1 MLYCVVDIAV
11 KSKLVR
17 TTVKWVGRGG
27 VWLHGAKGHYMPMTV
42 HCPDVIDAVILG
54 GIRKTTTKNGI
65 LLISLQ
71 FGVLV
76 LPFLGLRGTRGLLG
90 IRGGG
95 SGSTKPCMWGRY
107 VPVPQFAPVHRASFF
122 FYMTPILCPRFLPF
136 FFFFLVKPG
145 PLQRCVSMQ
154 QRRVCASRLSISRSC
169 GI

>member
-17 TTVKWVGRGG
+17 ITAKWVGRGD

-42 HCPDVIDAVILG
+42 HCPEVIDAVILG
-54 GIRKTTTKNGI
+54 GIRKTTTKNVI

-76 LPFLGLRGTRGLLG
+76 FAFFGVE
-90 IRGGG
+90 GG
-95 SGSTKPCMWGRY
+95 SGPTKPCMWGRY
-107 VPVPQFAPVHRASFF
+107 VPAPQFTPVHRASFFF

>member
-17 TTVKWVGRGG
+17 ITVKWVGRGD

-42 HCPDVIDAVILG
+42 HCPEVIDAVILG
-54 GIRKTTTKNGI
+54 GIRKTTTKNVI

-90 IRGGG
+90 VRGGG

-107 VPVPQFAPVHRASFF
+107 VPAPQFAPVHRASFF
-122 FYMTPILCPRFLPF
+122 
-136 FFFFLVKPG
+136 
-145 PLQRCVSMQ
+145 
-154 QRRVCASRLSISRSC
+154 SI
-169 GI
+169 